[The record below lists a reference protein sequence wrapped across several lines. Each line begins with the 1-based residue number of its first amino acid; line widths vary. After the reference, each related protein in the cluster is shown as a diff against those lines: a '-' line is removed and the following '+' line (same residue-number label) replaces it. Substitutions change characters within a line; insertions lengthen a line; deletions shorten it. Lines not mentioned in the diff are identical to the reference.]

1 MSIGHPDYFRQS
13 AFSQF
18 GAFAFNLEAGAIT
31 QTANYKMLDL
41 DGRGSIY
48 NLYWLITS
56 TVTLYDDGIILEID
70 GNVCNGITFST
81 ELIYGYPFSEG
92 FYFKNSY
99 LASDYLLWAGCIP
112 QTLTF
117 AENITLYYK
126 AKTVDSRSFG
136 VYFLWGRNRED

>member
-1 MSIGHPDYFRQS
+1 MPIGHPDYFRQS

-18 GAFAFNLEAGAIT
+18 GAFAFNQSAGNIT

-48 NLYWLITS
+48 NLYWLLTS
-56 TVTLYDDGIILEID
+56 TVSLYEDSIILEID
-70 GNVCNGITFST
+70 GNICNGIFFNT
-81 ELIYGYPFSEG
+81 ELVYGYPYTEG

-99 LASDYLLWAGCIP
+99 LASDYKRWCGCIT
-112 QTLTF
+112 QVLTF
-117 AENITLYYK
+117 ADNITLYYK
-126 AKTVDSRSFG
+126 AKTVTSRTFG